1 MMLSLT
7 VPILALAPPV
17 LRFTD
22 CKTGRAIVL
31 IGVMHGNPTSVALTQ
46 AALRECHADADG
58 LGAVAL
64 ELCPQR
70 WDRTARAP
78 PPPPGS
84 LRAWLRA
91 DEVQA
96 AVDLA
101 EEFGCGLA
109 AVDQEIDVTCARLA
123 QLSKQASVQL
133 ATPAGWRCARRDLTS
148 GWHALQPSGAGA
160 GVGVGVGIGPLSYVE
175 SRLLAGAPVA
185 LLRYLLAS
193 PALAGVLGTGLVLL
207 ALGVGTIEPPAA
219 GADYDA
225 PLGCQEL
232 LPYVAVALLES
243 LLLLRV
249 SLVGLVEERNYV
261 LARNIRA
268 ASMQVLT
275 PPRALRECSRMATG

>member
-109 AVDQEIDVTCARLA
+109 AVDQARCTVHPHSALHQCAPSASHMDSHLGCPLA
-123 QLSKQASVQL
+123 GDRRHVRA
-133 ATPAGWRCARRDLTS
+133 AR
-148 GWHALQPSGAGA
+148 AAEQA
-160 GVGVGVGIGPLSYVE
+160 GVGATRHARRPAGYISTVAECTSTPLSCGAK
-175 SRLLAGAPVA
+175 AGG
-185 LLRYLLAS
+185 R
-193 PALAGVLGTGLVLL
+193 GTVL
-207 ALGVGTIEPPAA
+207 
-219 GADYDA
+219 
-225 PLGCQEL
+225 
-232 LPYVAVALLES
+232 
-243 LLLLRV
+243 
-249 SLVGLVEERNYV
+249 
-261 LARNIRA
+261 
-268 ASMQVLT
+268 
-275 PPRALRECSRMATG
+275 